1 MTQTE
6 RFETLTCDIE
16 SQIALVTIHRPQL
29 LNALNHQVFADL
41 KEIFSQLADDSC
53 VRVILLTGSGEK
65 AFAAGADINELTKL
79 DRGLGQSLSHYGQS
93 IFRQIE
99 TCGKPV
105 IALINGFALG
115 GGCELALVCTLR
127 LASSTA
133 QIGLP
138 ELRLGLIPGYGGTQR
153 LPRLIGPSAA
163 LKLLLTGERVDA
175 AEALRLGLVDEVVPS
190 DQLLSRGRQLAQ
202 SILQVAPL
210 AVTACL
216 EAVAEGIDRDL
227 DSALRL
233 ESRIFGR
240 LCSTADG
247 AEGTRAFLEKRPPQW
262 TGR

>member
-1 MTQTE
+1 
-6 RFETLTCDIE
+6 
-16 SQIALVTIHRPQL
+16 
-29 LNALNHQVFADL
+29 
-41 KEIFSQLADDSC
+41 
-53 VRVILLTGSGEK
+53 
-65 AFAAGADINELTKL
+65 
-79 DRGLGQSLSHYGQS
+79 
-93 IFRQIE
+93 
-99 TCGKPV
+99 
-105 IALINGFALG
+105 
-115 GGCELALVCTLR
+115 LVCTLR